1 MSATLS
7 PELHKLKGVV
17 LHSPAILKLEE
28 DEESNFPGAGG
39 QGNLVQFYL
48 SRAVTSF

>member
-39 QGNLVQFYL
+39 QGNQE
-48 SRAVTSF
+48 